1 MLSATGIHVTIERK
15 HLLRG
20 VDLEVRPGEVVAVL
34 GENGAGKSTLIR
46 ALAGDIT
53 PRGGVVN
60 MNGRPL
66 DHWRLRDRARVRAV
80 MPQDHAV
87 AFGFTALE
95 TVAFGRYPHAEG
107 LPGATDHDIARAAL
121 RRMDALHLQDRLVTT
136 LSGGERARV
145 MLAKTLAQVWEP
157 VPNAARY
164 LLLDEP
170 TASLDPAHQHSV
182 LGAVRAFVVGQDVGV
197 CAALHDLNLA
207 AQYAD
212 RIMLLKGGYMLAS
225 GTPVEVLTTMRLSKC
240 FGVDAI
246 VMPHPRHTAPLV
258 VITG

>member
-1 MLSATGIHVTIERK
+1 LMLSATGIHVTIERK

-121 RRMDALHLQDRLVTT
+121 R
-136 LSGGERARV
+136 V